1 MWKGMSSLLKGLSVA
16 AETIF
21 NSFWFQSPGCFLT
34 KFSTAVLKR
43 KYLFTKQNKIKEEK
57 EFSALSLAA
66 VDQAFSFP

>member
-1 MWKGMSSLLKGLSVA
+1 MSSLLKGLSVA

-21 NSFWFQSPGCFLT
+21 NCFWFQNPGCFLT